1 MEDAAGEISFLITL
15 ELREEDGKNNPDR
28 KTRIGIGFRQKERQY
43 PVKDRSDTSRDSEE
57 FL

>member
-15 ELREEDGKNNPDR
+15 ELREEDGKTILTVNQ
-28 KTRIGIGFRQKERQY
+28 IGIGFRQRTSVSGQ
-43 PVKDRSDTSRDSEE
+43 DRSDTSRDSEE